1 MGNVRVGVVS
11 AGFAGFAGFVGAVRL
26 AAKGFDN
33 VSVESEAPRGNALRR
48 PVPETSVPMLQELLE
63 QRQSSG
69 MPNSPLVDVVMVTYG
84 RADLVRK
91 SLYTLLTSSPAGVL
105 RVTVVDNNSPDNT
118 PEVVF
123 TEFPQVRLLRRT
135 DNPGFAVSNNQA
147 LALTTAPVILL
158 LNPDTEARWPTIE
171 HLIDQ
176 LKNDATIG
184 MIGCRLLLDDGSFDH
199 AAKRSIPNPFQALQY
214 FTSRILG
221 RKFGNYMANNVPE
234 TGVGDVDALNGAFML
249 VTRQALSTVG
259 GLDESYWMYAED
271 LDWCLRFRD
280 AGWRV
285 VYDGRVTALH
295 VKGASS
301 GKRRSLRLNY
311 HFHRSMAIFYQR
323 HVGPS
328 NRGVLNVLVIVAIWV
343 RFALVQVTTM
353 TIKAIAKLHISS
365 RRSATSQA

>member
-1 MGNVRVGVVS
+1 MGNVRVGVVG
-11 AGFAGFAGFVGAVRL
+11 AGLVGIASAVRL
-26 AAKGFDN
+26 ASKGVDTAF
-33 VSVESEAPRGNALRR
+33 VESGAEGVDGLHQAIPA
-48 PVPETSVPMLQELLE
+48 TSKPLPQEL
-63 QRQSSG
+63 QQG
-69 MPNSPLVDVVMVTYG
+69 QAGGVPTSPLVDVVMVTYG
-84 RADLVRK
+84 RADLVRR
-91 SLYTLLTSSPAGVL
+91 SLSSLLTSSPAGAL

-118 PEVVF
+118 PDVVAA
-123 TEFPQVRLLRRT
+123 EFPQVRLLRRT

-147 LALTTAPVILL
+147 LALTTAPVVLL

-176 LKNDATIG
+176 LTNDASIG

-214 FTSRILG
+214 FTSRALG
-221 RKFGNYMANNVPE
+221 RKDGNYVANNVAE

-249 VTRQALSTVG
+249 VTRQALGTVG
-259 GLDESYWMYAED
+259 GLDERYWMYAED
-271 LDWCLRFRD
+271 LDWCVRFRD

-311 HFHRSMAIFYQR
+311 HFHRSMAIFYRR
-323 HVGPS
+323 HLGPT
-328 NRGVLNVLVIVAIWV
+328 NRGAFNVSVIVAIWG
-343 RFALVQVTTM
+343 RFVLVQMTTL
-353 TIKAIAKLHISS
+353 TINAVAKLRTIGS
-365 RRSATSQA
+365 RNRSAGWA

>member
-1 MGNVRVGVVS
+1 MLMG
-11 AGFAGFAGFVGAVRL
+11 
-26 AAKGFDN
+26 AKGLDT
-33 VSVESEAPRGNALRR
+33 VCVEGDAKRVDILRR
-48 PVPETSVPMLQELLE
+48 AIPVANEPTLEELLE
-63 QRQSSG
+63 NGQSRG
-69 MPNSPLVDVVMVTYG
+69 VPDSPLVDVVMVTYG

-91 SLYTLLTSSPAGVL
+91 SLYALLTSCPAGVL

-118 PEVVF
+118 PDVVS

-147 LALTTAPVILL
+147 LALTTAPVVLL
-158 LNPDTEARWPTIE
+158 LNPDTEACWPTIE

-176 LKNDATIG
+176 LNNDASIG

-199 AAKRSIPNPFQALQY
+199 AAKRRIPNAFQALQY
-214 FTSRILG
+214 FTSRVLG
-221 RKFGNYMANNVPE
+221 RKAGNYVANNVPE

-259 GLDESYWMYAED
+259 GLDERYWMYAED
-271 LDWCLRFRD
+271 LDWCVRFRD

-323 HVGPS
+323 HLAPS
-328 NRGVLNVLVIVAIWV
+328 NLGVFNVSVIAAIWA
-343 RFALVQVTTM
+343 RFALVQMTTM
-353 TIKAIAKLHISS
+353 MINAVGKL
-365 RRSATSQA
+365 RANEPRQ

>member
-1 MGNVRVGVVS
+1 MLMGTKLLDTVCVEADARRVG
-11 AGFAGFAGFVGAVRL
+11 
-26 AAKGFDN
+26 
-33 VSVESEAPRGNALRR
+33 ALRQATLVTNE
-48 PVPETSVPMLQELLE
+48 PIQNLPEQG
-63 QRQSSG
+63 QSRG
-69 MPNSPLVDVVMVTYG
+69 VPNSPLVDVVMVTYG

-91 SLYTLLTSSPAGVL
+91 SLHALLMSSPAGAI
-105 RVTVVDNNSPDNT
+105 RVTVVDNNSPDDT
-118 PEVVF
+118 PDVVS

-135 DNPGFAVSNNQA
+135 DNPGFAASNNQA
-147 LALTTAPVILL
+147 LALATAPVVLL
-158 LNPDTEARWPTIE
+158 LNPDTEAYWPTIE

-176 LKNDATIG
+176 LNSDASIG

-199 AAKRSIPNPFQALQY
+199 AAKRRIPNAFQALQY

-221 RKFGNYMANNVPE
+221 RKAGNYVANSVSE

-249 VTRQALSTVG
+249 VTHSALSTVG
-259 GLDESYWMYAED
+259 GLDERYWMYAED
-271 LDWCLRFRD
+271 LDWCVRFRD

-323 HVGPS
+323 HLAPS
-328 NRGVLNVLVIVAIWV
+328 NLGAFNVSVIAAIWA
-343 RFALVQVTTM
+343 RFALVQLTTM
-353 TIKAIAKLHISS
+353 TINAVGKLCANEP
-365 RRSATSQA
+365 RQ